1 MNQPIPH
8 SDERRTLEVIHAF
21 TTAPCDM
28 RTTGRTVRISDDL
41 FDTKVFES
49 WILRVQPD
57 PRRTIEGLAGM
68 NVSAREIVMKVPSQ
82 VIPAAIIDRGHQST
96 QQLNSN
102 HAVRLLAPADTH
114 RFVQRGR
121 LRAERDFRHVS

>member
-41 FDTKVFES
+41 FDTKLFES

-57 PRRTIEGLAGM
+57 PRRTIEGLAGV

-102 HAVRLLAPADTH
+102 HAVRLLARRTPTGSYSEA
-114 RFVQRGR
+114 G
-121 LRAERDFRHVS
+121 